1 MHRKCTEKMS
11 TAIFLTDRF
20 VSVHDVPAS
29 GEKGVLET
37 KSVSVIAVTG
47 LPV

>member
-1 MHRKCTEKMS
+1 MHRKCTEKMP

-20 VSVHDVPAS
+20 VSVHEVSVS
-29 GEKGVLET
+29 GEKGIPET